1 MDMAA
6 TIAVVLLLL
15 MLALMAAAPLGFRLG
30 LWSATTALTKLV
42 AGGLVAGLVAALA
55 ALFELLTSGAELGG
69 DERAVLAAIVLIG
82 AVAVLLPLRA
92 KRIAAAAPIRD
103 ITSDPGDPPAF
114 IAVSAARERDGAHV
128 AYEGERVAA
137 IQRQRYGDIGPWYL
151 AQSADRAFATALA
164 AAKDMGWTIVAADA
178 AGARIEASDRTRFF
192 GFTDDVAI
200 RLKPE
205 GQGSRVDIRSASR
218 VGISDLG
225 KNAERI
231 RAYFAAL
238 KAHQG

>member
-1 MDMAA
+1 MDRAA

-15 MLALMAAAPLGFRLG
+15 MLALMAAAPLGFRLKW
-30 LWSATTALTKLV
+30 WSATTALTKLV
-42 AGGLVAGLVAALA
+42 AGGLVAGLAAALA
-55 ALFELLTSGAELGG
+55 ALFELLTRGGDLGG
-69 DERAVLAAIVLIG
+69 GERALLAAIVLI
-82 AVAVLLPLRA
+82 AALAVLLPLRA

-114 IAVSAARERDGAHV
+114 IALRAARERDGAHV
-128 AYEGERVAA
+128 AYEGERVAS
-137 IQRQRYGDIGPWYL
+137 IQRQRYGDIGPWY
-151 AQSADRAFATALA
+151 Q
-164 AAKDMGWTIVAADA
+164 
-178 AGARIEASDRTRFF
+178 ASDRTRLF
-192 GFTDDVAI
+192 GFIDDVAV

-218 VGISDLG
+218 VGVSDLG
-225 KNAERI
+225 KNAQRI